1 MWLIVAYYYRVSSGR
16 TIWNIDVMTCNL
28 FIPIL
33 LNNNDAGV
41 GMCAVNNIASDIRS
55 MSWWYRLSMI

>member
-33 LNNNDAGV
+33 LNIFYNDGGV
-41 GMCAVNNIASDIRS
+41 VMYAVNIIASDIGS
-55 MSWWYRLSMI
+55 MSCWYRL